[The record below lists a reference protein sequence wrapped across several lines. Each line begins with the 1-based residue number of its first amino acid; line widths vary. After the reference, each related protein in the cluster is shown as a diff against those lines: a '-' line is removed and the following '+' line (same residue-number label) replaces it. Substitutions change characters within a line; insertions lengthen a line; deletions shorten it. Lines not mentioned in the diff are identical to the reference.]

1 MASVNKAII
10 IGNIGK
16 DPEIRFMPDGG
27 QVAVIN
33 IATTEKWKDKTSGE
47 VRERTDWHRVVLYRK
62 LAEIA
67 GQYLK
72 KGNPVYIEGRLETKE
87 YTDKQNVKRYITQII
102 ADTLKMLGSKPSD
115 ASQNTT
121 STPAQAGA
129 GSSSNATSGFD
140 DMDDDIPF

>member
-47 VRERTDWHRVVLYRK
+47 VKERTDWHRVVLYRK

-129 GSSSNATSGFD
+129 GSSSSASSGFD

>member
-47 VRERTDWHRVVLYRK
+47 VKERTDWHRVVLYRK

-115 ASQNTT
+115 ASQNTD

-129 GSSSNATSGFD
+129 GSSSGASSGFD